1 MELSAEA
8 SSGSWIEALPK
19 TDLHVHLDGSLRPE
33 TLLELAQQQGVVL
46 GDAAA
51 PVRTLADLE
60 RVLAPGRV
68 CESLVDYLRAFDFTL
83 RVLQQPEAL
92 ARVAYELAED
102 TWREGGIYLE
112 VRFAPFLHTQA
123 ELSEDAVVEAVLAGL
138 ARAELDFAP
147 LRARLIIC
155 GLRHLDPEVT
165 LRMVRLALRYRE
177 AGVVAIDLAGP
188 EAGFGPEL
196 HHEALALARTER
208 LAITLHA
215 GEAAGPTSIRAALA
229 EGASR
234 LGHGCRLREDEALLA
249 EVVAAKIPLE
259 CCLLSNVQTRA
270 VTALADHPILDYQRQ
285 GVVVTLN
292 TDNRFVTKTTLTA
305 ELERLV
311 GTLRPSFEEITTLLR
326 AGLQAAFLSDIH
338 QRAELEAVFESRVH
352 LARNLYEAQLRA

>member
-1 MELSAEA
+1 MESNAGLA
-8 SSGSWIEALPK
+8 WIAALPK

-33 TLLELAQQQGVVL
+33 TLLELAQAQGVVL
-46 GDAAA
+46 GDAAE

-92 ARVAYELAED
+92 TRVAYELAED

-112 VRFAPFLHTQA
+112 VRFAPFLHTGA
-123 ELSEDAVVEAVLAGL
+123 GLSEEAVVEAVLAGL
-138 ARAELDFAP
+138 ARAEADFAP
-147 LRARLIIC
+147 LRAQLILC
-155 GLRHLDPEVT
+155 GLRHLDPSVT

-177 AGVVAIDLAGP
+177 QGVVAIDLAGP

-196 HHEALALARTER
+196 HHDALALARAEG

-215 GEAAGPTSIRAALA
+215 GEAAGPESIRAALA
-229 EGASR
+229 EGAAR
-234 LGHGCRLREDEALLA
+234 LGHGCRLREDGALLA
-249 EVVAAKIPLE
+249 EVAAAKVPLE

-270 VTALADHPILDYQRQ
+270 VAELADHPILSYQRQ

-311 GTLRPSFEEITTLLR
+311 SVLAPSFDEVVTLLW
-326 AGLQAAFLSDIH
+326 AGLRSAFLADA
-338 QRAELEAVFESRVH
+338 QARAELEAVFDARVR
-352 LARNLYEAQLRA
+352 LARTLHG